1 MNINLYKKYFLIL
14 LPMLYSCS
22 QNVYMSNKY
31 DHLKKNKNPAY
42 ETCLNDAN
50 HNIENLQNINQ
61 DKIDILQTDD
71 TMVDFYN
78 IDNDID
84 KINLSKKRNKMI
96 NECMK
101 IRYKK

>member
-22 QNVYMSNKY
+22 QDTYVSKY
-31 DHLKKNKNPAY
+31 DHLKKIKNPAY

-50 HNIENLQNINQ
+50 YNIENLQNINQ

-101 IRYKK
+101 RRYKK

>member
-71 TMVDFYN
+71 TMVDLYN
-78 IDNDID
+78 IENDID
-84 KINLSKKRNKMI
+84 EIKLSQKRAKMVE
-96 NECMK
+96 NCMK
-101 IRYKK
+101 SR

>member
-1 MNINLYKKYFLIL
+1 MKYKKPRATCATRIFSAESYL
-14 LPMLYSCS
+14 LSVSSCLLKYKIEGII
-22 QNVYMSNKY
+22 VSNTT
-31 DHLKKNKNPAY
+31 DVNR
-42 ETCLNDAN
+42 
-50 HNIENLQNINQ
+50 ENLQNINQ